1 MGDRHPITGEGRLA
15 LALLVMAGG
24 LGLLAATVIS
34 LLPLLIAAGVSAFA
48 ARRVERYLR
57 LTDALARANAALERS
72 LVALRRNLHPN
83 HTDRWHRP
91 PMEGRP
97 I

>member
-1 MGDRHPITGEGRLA
+1 MTVRHARSSEGRLA

-24 LGLLAATVIS
+24 LGLLAATVMS
-34 LLPLLIAAGVSAFA
+34 LLPLLIATGVLAVA
-48 ARRVERYLR
+48 ARHVERR
-57 LTDALARANAALERS
+57 LVGADPLARPHAALMRS
-72 LVALRRNLHPN
+72 LVALRRNLDRN

-91 PMEGRP
+91 PMEGSP